1 MYKMFRALQKNGVIG
16 INERNVSYVNPNNP
30 RKLLRLVDDKLE
42 TKRLAEAVMIPV
54 PELYGVV
61 RNARD
66 MRALP
71 AILDREDGFVVKPA
85 QGSQGKGI
93 IVVEAPLRSGFRM
106 ASGKRIDMD
115 YIRFQIN
122 NILSGMYSLGGQD
135 DVAMIE
141 YRVKFDDVFGKISF
155 KGVPDIR
162 VIVYRGVPVF
172 AMLRLPTAESD
183 GKANLH
189 RGGVGVGVDI
199 ASGRTW
205 RAMQHDKL
213 IDLHPDTGHPLEDVQ
228 TPYWD
233 DILMMAAR
241 SYDVTGLGYIGVDIV
256 LDRERGPLLLELN
269 GRPGISIQIANRR
282 GMRFALRQAE
292 AIARENHTALRRVQL
307 AKELALAAPQSTAE
321 LTPPGGPPRGSPNGP
336 PGGSPDAALD
346 LIKMAPA
353 GAEKYAD

>member
-1 MYKMFRALQKNGVIG
+1 MYKMIQTLQRNGVIG
-16 INERNVSYVNPNNP
+16 INERNVDYVNPNNP
-30 RKLLRLVDDKLE
+30 RKLMRLVDDKLE
-42 TKRLAEAVMIPV
+42 TKRVALTADIPT

-61 RNARD
+61 RDARD
-66 MRALP
+66 MKALP
-71 AILDREDGFVVKPA
+71 SLLDRPDGFVIKPA

-93 IVVEAPLRSGFRM
+93 IVIESPLRGGWRM
-106 ASGKRIDMD
+106 ASGKRISLDMVK
-115 YIRFQIN
+115 FQIN
-122 NILSGMYSLGGQD
+122 NILSGMYSLGGQT

-162 VIVYRGVPVF
+162 VIVLKGVPVF

-199 ASGRTW
+199 ATGETL
-205 RAMQHDKL
+205 RAMQHDQL
-213 IDLHPDTGHPLEDVQ
+213 IEIHPDTAHPLENVQ
-228 TPYWD
+228 TPYWE

-241 SYDVTGLGYIGVDIV
+241 SYDVTGLGYIGVDVV

-282 GMRFALRQAE
+282 GMRFVLQEAE
-292 AIARENHTALRRVQL
+292 EIARENLGPEERIAR
-307 AKELALAAPQSTAE
+307 AKEIAAASIMIGKKIETAE
-321 LTPPGGPPRGSPNGP
+321 EPL
-336 PGGSPDAALD
+336 
-346 LIKMAPA
+346 APVS
-353 GAEKYAD
+353 